1 MKARNIRRARA
12 KISSPLYYRKRW
24 NRCLFRCKL
33 YMQLY
38 LAWPFDGRI
47 DDWLIDQSDRWFI
60 RMKWYEQ
67 FKAEKE
73 MWR

>member
-12 KISSPLYYRKRW
+12 KISSPLYHRKRW

-47 DDWLIDQSDRWFI
+47 DDWLIDQSDRWLI
-60 RMKWYEQ
+60 RMKWYQQ
-67 FKAEKE
+67 FKGTKE
-73 MWR
+73 VWR